1 MEFFGKLSSRL
12 FSPLI
17 IIFAIVIV
25 ILVLY
30 VPNVTRTLAV
40 ESAIVSATSTVQQ
53 YKAIRGYY
61 TQNIIKKIL
70 TGTEFKPH
78 YEHKANADQIP
89 LPATFI
95 HDISKEFSNK
105 GIVTIKLY
113 SPYPF
118 PNRKNRKMDS
128 FGTKAWNA
136 LNKAPFLILKQLM
149 AKKLSELR
157 SPTPWLPKV
166 V

>member
-1 MEFFGKLSSRL
+1 MEFFGKLSTRL
-12 FSPLI
+12 FAPLI
-17 IIFAIVIV
+17 IIFAVVIV
-25 ILVLY
+25 ILVMY
-30 VPNVTRTLAV
+30 VPKVTRDLAV
-40 ESAIVSATSTVQQ
+40 DSAIVSATSTVQQ

-70 TGTEFKPH
+70 AGEEFKPH
-78 YEHKANADQIP
+78 YEHKNTANNIP

-118 PNRKNRKMDS
+118 PNRNNRKLDE
-128 FGTKAWNA
+128 FGQRAWNA
-136 LNKAPFLILKQLM
+136 LTK
-149 AKKLSELR
+149 
-157 SPTPWLPKV
+157 SPKSTYSDLETLNGKETVKV
-166 V
+166 ALADTMVC